1 MKKRI
6 ISLLLVA
13 LMLVSIAPFGAMAAN
28 SNFGDII
35 GGIIGG
41 GGSGSDTDSTV
52 TITFTEQPKDV
63 TVAVG
68 ETATFTVSA
77 VTSNP
82 LSKEIKYL
90 WIDATEIGSGEKLSV
105 ATIIKIARMLKS
117 DGTLPNSNT
126 YTIDNVTSE
135 HNGKSFKCIAYCGEF
150 TLAGGKNLSYAI
162 SNKATLT
169 VTGGVTPSPD
179 PNPDPTDTPAPS
191 ETTTPSPSPSVKP
204 EDCTHANPEH
214 HAATENNTCDPHIEY
229 WYCPDCGKYFK
240 DAGCTQRVTKGKL
253 DDGMTK
259 DKNKHTDLKKVP
271 SKAATCTEEGNIE
284 HWYCSGCGNYYSDS
298 KGTSKTTHANVT
310 TKKADHDYYW
320 VADEVANVHYE
331 KCRVCGKTSGTS
343 NHSGGTASCKAQAK
357 CEKCGASYGELDA
370 TNHVNFEYK
379 NAVKPTETTKGYTG
393 DKYCA
398 DCGVFI
404 EKGTEYSAQCTGGC
418 KDLKLVKGTP
428 KTCTADGT
436 IDYYE
441 CPKCHNIY
449 RDEKGTILLTE
460 ADLVDKCTGHDL
472 HPGTD
477 LFGNINKDNLRAFAK
492 NLGMSLPQIVQMIR
506 DGTFDLDHIIGT
518 IKIKDIEHC
527 HDDTDHWLG
536 CQRCGK
542 TLEDLRDEL
551 SASGFEVNEKW
562 YELSRKTPHSGG
574 SATCQKK
581 AVCDECG
588 DEYGELGEHR
598 YDNIVTAP
606 TCTKDGYTTHT
617 CSACKDSYKDSETKK
632 TGHIIEYGVCKI
644 CKGRFSNPFYDV
656 NGSDW
661 FYSAVMWAF
670 YNNPIVTTGVDTTHF
685 APSDPCTR
693 AQVVT
698 FLWRAAGRPEPAG
711 SGKTFSDVP
720 NTNQYAPYYKA
731 IQWAV
736 ENGITKGTGNGS
748 TFSPNATVTRAEFVT
763 FLWRYAGEPAPKNL
777 STSFNDVDANQF
789 YYKAVLWAAE
799 NSVTTGV
806 DTTHF
811 APGAFCKRSEVVMFL
826 FRAFSKGV
834 VN

>member
-13 LMLVSIAPFGAMAAN
+13 LMLVSIAPFGAMAAGN
-28 SNFGDII
+28 
-35 GGIIGG
+35 
-41 GGSGSDTDSTV
+41 TV
-52 TITFTEQPKDV
+52 ITEQPSDV
-63 TVAVG
+63 SVNVG
-68 ETATFTVSA
+68 ETATFSIAAT
-77 VTSNP
+77 NP
-82 LSKEIKYL
+82 NSTDLKYL
-90 WIDATEIGSGEKLSV
+90 WFDADEINTNNIS
-105 ATIIKIARMLKS
+105 LK
-117 DGTLPNSNT
+117 DLRD
-126 YTIDNVTSE
+126 TIDKIKKAKLGEEQVLTLTDVRQSMSIRCAVYYESE
-135 HNGKSFKCIAYCGEF
+135 KTILGHTVPTDLVFSKTVK
-150 TLAGGKNLSYAI
+150 
-162 SNKATLT
+162 LT
-169 VTGGVTPSPD
+169 VTGGETPSPD
-179 PNPDPTDTPAPS
+179 PSPDPTDTPAPS
-191 ETTTPSPSPSVKP
+191 ATTTPSTSPSVKP

-229 WYCPDCGKYFK
+229 WYCPDCKTYFT
-240 DAGCTQRVTKGKL
+240 DAACTNEIRKSKL

-259 DKNKHTDLKKVP
+259 DKNKHTALKKVP

-284 HWYCSGCGNYYSDS
+284 HWYCSGCDNYYTDENATV
-298 KGTSKTTHANVT
+298 KTSHAKVT

-370 TNHVNFEYK
+370 TNHVKFEYK

-398 DCGVFI
+398 DCGAFI
-404 EKGTEYSAQCTGGC
+404 EQGKECSAQCTGGC

-477 LFGNINKDNLRAFAK
+477 FLGNINMNNLKQFA
-492 NLGMSLPQIVQMIR
+492 LSIGMSLPQIVQMIR

-518 IKIKDIEHC
+518 IKIKDIDHC
-527 HDDTDHWLG
+527 SDDTDHWLG

-551 SASGFEVNEKW
+551 SSAGIEINEKW

-574 SATCQKK
+574 KATCQTK

-588 DEYGELGEHR
+588 DAYGELGEHR
-598 YDNIVTAP
+598 YDSVVTAP
-606 TCTKDGYTTHT
+606 TCTKGGYTTHT
-617 CSACKDSYKDSETKK
+617 CSACKDSYKDSETSK
-632 TGHIIEYGVCKI
+632 TGHIIEYGVCKL

-661 FYSAVMWAF
+661 YYSAVMWAY
-670 YNNPIVTTGVDTTHF
+670 YNSPLITTGTDETHF
-685 APSDPCTR
+685 SPAEQCTR

-698 FLWRAAGRPEPAG
+698 FLWRAAGRPEPTG
-711 SGKTFSDVP
+711 SGKLFSDVP
-720 NTNQYAPYYKA
+720 NTNQFAPYYKA

-736 ENGITKGTGNGS
+736 EQGITKGTGNGS
-748 TFSPNATVTRAEFVT
+748 TFSPNDPVTRAQFVT
-763 FLWRYAGEPAPKNL
+763 FLWRYAGEPSPKNL
-777 STSFNDVDANQF
+777 SSNFNDIDANQF

-799 NSVTTGV
+799 NGITEGYGSPSL
-806 DTTHF
+806 F
-811 APGAFCKRSEVVMFL
+811 APGATCKRSEVVTFL

>member
-13 LMLVSIAPFGAMAAN
+13 LMLVSIAPFGAMAAGN
-28 SNFGDII
+28 
-35 GGIIGG
+35 
-41 GGSGSDTDSTV
+41 TV
-52 TITFTEQPKDV
+52 ITEQPSDV
-63 TVAVG
+63 SVNAG
-68 ETATFTVSA
+68 ETATFSIAAT
-77 VTSNP
+77 NP
-82 LSKEIKYL
+82 NSTDLKYL
-90 WIDATEIGSGEKLSV
+90 WFDADEVNTNNISLKDLSDIINKIKEAKLGEGQTLTVPNVQKDMSIRCAVYYESV
-105 ATIIKIARMLKS
+105 KTIWGYKVTVPTDLVF
-117 DGTLPNSNT
+117 SNT
-126 YTIDNVTSE
+126 V
-135 HNGKSFKCIAYCGEF
+135 K
-150 TLAGGKNLSYAI
+150 
-162 SNKATLT
+162 LT
-169 VTGGVTPSPD
+169 VTGGETPSPD
-179 PNPDPTDTPAPS
+179 PNPDPTDTPTPS
-191 ETTTPSPSPSVKP
+191 ESPTPSPSPSVDPDTCAHTNLKYVA
-204 EDCTHANPEH
+204 EKAGTCVAKGQKEHWECTNCGQLFSD
-214 HAATENNTCDPHIEY
+214 AAGTQKTTINRLDN
-229 WYCPDCGKYFK
+229 GMKK
-240 DAGCTQRVTKGKL
+240 DET
-253 DDGMTK
+253 
-259 DKNKHTDLKKVP
+259 NHTDLKKVP

-284 HWYCSGCGNYYSDS
+284 YWRCSGCGNNYSDS
-298 KGTSKTTHANVT
+298 KGTAKTTDAKVK

-370 TNHVNFEYK
+370 TNHVKFEYK

-477 LFGNINKDNLRAFAK
+477 LFGNINMNNLKQFA
-492 NLGMSLPQIVQMIR
+492 LSIGMSLPQIVQMIR

-518 IKIKDIEHC
+518 IKIKDIDHC

-685 APSDPCTR
+685 APSAPCTR

>member
-13 LMLVSIAPFGAMAAN
+13 LMLVSIAPFGAMAAD
-28 SNFGDII
+28 SNLDDII

-41 GGSGSDTDSTV
+41 GTGSDTDSTV
-52 TITFTEQPKDV
+52 TITFTEQPKNV

-68 ETATFTVSA
+68 ETAEFTVETKVDA
-77 VTSNP
+77 T
-82 LSKEIKYL
+82 LSKEVKYIWVDVTENPDITISFDSL
-90 WIDATEIGSGEKLSV
+90 SEILKLIADGGVKGTKNPLTFAAT
-105 ATIIKIARMLKS
+105 A
-117 DGTLPNSNT
+117 D
-126 YTIDNVTSE
+126 DN
-135 HNGKSFKCIAYCGEF
+135 GAKYKCVAYCGGL
-150 TLAGGKNLSYAI
+150 TGTSKRLAYAV
-162 SNKATLT
+162 SEAATLT
-169 VTGGVTPSPD
+169 VTGGETPTPPPTTAPSPD
-179 PNPDPTDTPAPS
+179 PSPDPS
-191 ETTTPSPSPSVKP
+191 ESPTPSPSPSVDPDTCAHTNLKYVA
-204 EDCTHANPEH
+204 EKAGTCVAKGQKEHWECTNCGQLFSD
-214 HAATENNTCDPHIEY
+214 AAGTQKTTLNRLDNGMD
-229 WYCPDCGKYFK
+229 K
-240 DAGCTQRVTKGKL
+240 DET
-253 DDGMTK
+253 
-259 DKNKHTDLKKVP
+259 KHTALKKVP
-271 SKAATCTEEGNIE
+271 AKAATCTEEGNIE
-284 HWYCSGCGNYYSDS
+284 HWYCSGCGKYYTDANA
-298 KGTSKTTHANVT
+298 TVKTTHAKVT

-370 TNHVNFEYK
+370 SNHVNFEYK

-436 IDYYE
+436 IDHYE

-472 HPGTD
+472 HPGTE

-492 NLGMSLPQIVQMIR
+492 TLGLSMPQIVQMIR
-506 DGTFDLDHIIGT
+506 DGTFDLEHIIGT
-518 IKIKDIEHC
+518 IKIKDIDHC

>member
-28 SNFGDII
+28 IPGLDI
-35 GGIIGG
+35 GGKLNQ
-41 GGSGSDTDSTV
+41 V
-52 TITFTEQPKDV
+52 TITFETQPESK
-63 TVAVG
+63 TVNAG
-68 ETATFTVSA
+68 ENAEFTAKAKIDLNLNIGVEIPTGTVIS
-77 VTSNP
+77 
-82 LSKEIKYL
+82 YL
-90 WIDATEIGSGEKLSV
+90 WVDVSDLGDDSDLNISKITKLLARAKSKTETCTIKNATAEDNGMQLKCVAYILKLASWKV
-105 ATIIKIARMLKS
+105 
-117 DGTLPNSNT
+117 
-126 YTIDNVTSE
+126 SE
-135 HNGKSFKCIAYCGEF
+135 A
-150 TLAGGKNLSYAI
+150 
-162 SNKATLT
+162 ATLT

-179 PNPDPTDTPAPS
+179 PDPSPDPTDTPAPS

-240 DAGCTQRVTKGKL
+240 DAGCTQRVTKGSL

-259 DKNKHTDLKKVP
+259 DKNKHTALKKVP
-271 SKAATCTEEGNIE
+271 AKAATCTEEGNIE
-284 HWYCSGCGNYYSDS
+284 HWYCSGCGKYYTDS
-298 KGTSKTTHANVT
+298 NGTAKTTHAKVT

-472 HPGTD
+472 HPGPD
-477 LFGNINKDNLRAFAK
+477 LFGNINMNNLKQFA
-492 NLGMSLPQIVQMIR
+492 LSIGMSLPQIVQMIR

-518 IKIKDIEHC
+518 IKIKDIDHC

-670 YNNPIVTTGVDTTHF
+670 YNNPIVTTGVDATHF

-806 DTTHF
+806 DATHF

>member
-13 LMLVSIAPFGAMAAN
+13 LMLVSIAPFGAMAA
-28 SNFGDII
+28 FDLGDIDI
-35 GGIIGG
+35 PGIGG
-41 GGSGSDTDSTV
+41 GSDSTV
-52 TITFTEQPKDV
+52 TITFTEQPEDV

-90 WIDATEIGSGEKLSV
+90 WIDATEIGSGEKLSA

-179 PNPDPTDTPAPS
+179 PSPEPTDTPTPS

-240 DAGCTQRVTKGKL
+240 DAGCTQRVTKGSL

-284 HWYCSGCGNYYSDS
+284 HWYCSGCGNYYTDF
-298 KGTSKTTHANVT
+298 KGTSKTTHAKVT

-477 LFGNINKDNLRAFAK
+477 LFGNINMNNLKQFA
-492 NLGMSLPQIVQMIR
+492 LSIGMSLPQIVQMIR

-518 IKIKDIEHC
+518 IKIKDIDHC

-685 APSDPCTR
+685 APSAPCTR

>member
-13 LMLVSIAPFGAMAAN
+13 LMLVSIAPFGAMALGN
-28 SNFGDII
+28 TII
-35 GGIIGG
+35 
-41 GGSGSDTDSTV
+41 
-52 TITFTEQPKDV
+52 TEQPSDV
-63 TVAVG
+63 SVNVG
-68 ETATFTVSA
+68 ETATFSIAAT
-77 VTSNP
+77 NP
-82 LSKEIKYL
+82 NSTDLKYL
-90 WIDATEIGSGEKLSV
+90 WFDADEINTNNIS
-105 ATIIKIARMLKS
+105 LK
-117 DGTLPNSNT
+117 DLRD
-126 YTIDNVTSE
+126 TIDKAKLGEEQVLTLTDVQQSMSIRCAVYYESE
-135 HNGKSFKCIAYCGEF
+135 KTILGHTVPTDLVFSKTVK
-150 TLAGGKNLSYAI
+150 
-162 SNKATLT
+162 LT

-179 PNPDPTDTPAPS
+179 PSPDPTDTPAPS

-229 WYCPDCGKYFK
+229 WYCPDCKTYFT
-240 DAGCTQRVTKGKL
+240 DVACTNEIRKSKL

-259 DKNKHTDLKKVP
+259 DKNKHTALKKVP

-284 HWYCSGCGNYYSDS
+284 HWYCSGCDNYYTDENATV
-298 KGTSKTTHANVT
+298 KTSHAKVT

-398 DCGVFI
+398 DCGAFI
-404 EKGTEYSAQCTGGC
+404 EQGKECSAQCTGGC

-436 IDYYE
+436 IDYYK

-472 HPGTD
+472 HPGPD
-477 LFGNINKDNLRAFAK
+477 LFGNINKDNLKQFALS
-492 NLGMSLPQIVQMIR
+492 LGMSLPQIVQMIR

-518 IKIKDIEHC
+518 IKIKDIDHC
-527 HDDTDHWLG
+527 SDDTDHWLG

-551 SASGFEVNEKW
+551 SSAGIEINEKW

-574 SATCQKK
+574 KATCQTK

-588 DEYGELGEHR
+588 DAYGELGEHR
-598 YDNIVTAP
+598 YDSVVTAP
-606 TCTKDGYTTHT
+606 TCTKGGYTTHT
-617 CSACKDSYKDSETKK
+617 CSACKDSYKDSETSK
-632 TGHIIEYGVCKI
+632 TGHIIEYGVCKL

-661 FYSAVMWAF
+661 YYSAVMWAY
-670 YNNPIVTTGVDTTHF
+670 YNSPLITTGTDETHF
-685 APSDPCTR
+685 SPAEQCTR

-698 FLWRAAGRPEPAG
+698 FLWRAAGRPEPTG
-711 SGKTFSDVP
+711 SGKLFSDVP
-720 NTNQYAPYYKA
+720 NTNQFAPYYKA

-736 ENGITKGTGNGS
+736 EQGITKGTGNGS
-748 TFSPNATVTRAEFVT
+748 TFSPNDPVTRAQFVT
-763 FLWRYAGEPAPKNL
+763 FLWRYAGEPSPKNL
-777 STSFNDVDANQF
+777 SSNFNDIDANQF

-799 NSVTTGV
+799 NGITEGYGSPSL
-806 DTTHF
+806 F
-811 APGAFCKRSEVVMFL
+811 APGATCKRSEVVTFL